1 MVEIRGASE
10 LASYIARNYPGRVV
24 EVGAGFEGEVARRLM
39 SMGCDVVATEKE
51 ARSLGPV
58 ALVQDDVFAP
68 NVELYRGAVLIYS
81 IRPPLE
87 MQLAMGRIALQVG
100 ADILIRPLGDEIA
113 EIRGF
118 SRRLVNMGQARF
130 YIFRMHEI

>member
-10 LASYIARNYPGRVV
+10 LALFIARNYPGRVI

-39 SMGCDVVATEKE
+39 SMGHEVVATEKE
-51 ARSLGPV
+51 ARNLGAV
-58 ALVQDDVFAP
+58 ALVQDDVFSP
-68 NVELYRGAVLIYS
+68 NVDLYRGASLIYS
-81 IRPPLE
+81 IRPPME

-118 SRRLVNMGQARF
+118 SRRLVNLGQARF
-130 YIFRMHEI
+130 YLFK